1 MKRTVLLCIL
11 VVGSIAFATQASALH
26 LFFDAPSATN
36 LEIDDEVTIT
46 YRLDT
51 EGETQLTSL
60 FVSTFVDPLVLEF
73 VSGTSPGQILFNT
86 STFEGVAR
94 VSQPVDGVFGDDE
107 GRVRAANFATATAAG
122 SGVSS
127 ANQSVATL
135 TFKAVGNGTVSI
147 QALVVLGSDE
157 VTVATVSVT
166 DLVTTEDS
174 DVITVPELNSA
185 ALALAALG
193 TIGLIRRYSRSAA
206 AWSATGE

>member
-1 MKRTVLLCIL
+1 M
-11 VVGSIAFATQASALH
+11 SEES
-26 LFFDAPSATN
+26 P
-36 LEIDDEVTIT
+36 
-46 YRLDT
+46 
-51 EGETQLTSL
+51 
-60 FVSTFVDPLVLEF
+60 
-73 VSGTSPGQILFNT
+73 TSPIALVSSSNLGRLIRSILFNT

-107 GRVRAANFATATAAG
+107 GRVRAANFATATPAG